1 MSNYYSQYQ
10 MASNAPHRGGLLSAL
25 TANADAAAESR
36 IAANRAARAEAA
48 GSQAGSASLQNYS
61 RGASDHLYDE
71 ATRQQARSDSASGQ
85 LETMEGWRQ
94 ADHERAL
101 QAGASDQRQYEAETK
116 RYVSDNDLR
125 AQAGWANAI
134 NGMGGGGSSGGGL
147 ASSGSPG
154 MQLYG
159 ASGQRIGGT
168 PFSSSL
174 LRK

>member
-1 MSNYYSQYQ
+1 MNNYYSQYQ
-10 MASNAPHRGGLLSAL
+10 MASNAPHRGGLLSVL

-36 IAANRAARAEAA
+36 IAADRAARAEAA

-71 ATRQQARSDSASGQ
+71 ATRRQARSDSASGQ